1 MNVGEKRQLAVELN
15 SAAPLGLA
23 VVMMRFDPTVIKVN
37 SVTAGKMFAD
47 AKSAPTL
54 TQSTEKGVL
63 LVSVA
68 PGAGLQISGEGA
80 LLDLEVEAIAAGDGS
95 IAFDLSNVHLITS
108 NGRTTLL
115 QLAPMSLAVKPA
127 PAAPNA
133 KPASEE
139 TSANTPVVSPETQL
153 STQPAAVVAG
163 LGIRFTGMPAVTS
176 NVVLT
181 SNNLWKIA
189 KQHGVTFAALRQPNP
204 QLRGNAFTIRRQLV
218 VP

>member
-37 SVTAGKMFAD
+37 SVMAGKMFAD

-54 TQSTEKGVL
+54 TQSTDQKGVL

-68 PGAGLQISGEGA
+68 PGAGSQISGEGT
-80 LLDLEVEAIAAGDGS
+80 LLSLEVEAIAAGDSS

-108 NGRTTLL
+108 DGRTTLL
-115 QLAPMSLAVKPA
+115 QLAPMNLTVKPA
-127 PAAPNA
+127 PASPNA

-139 TSANTPVVSPETQL
+139 TSANTPAVSSETQL
-153 STQPAAVVAG
+153 STLPDAG
-163 LGIRFTGMPAVTS
+163 LGFRFTGMRAVTA
-176 NVVLT
+176 NVVQ
-181 SNNLWKIA
+181 SDSLWKIA

-204 QLRGNAFTIRRQLV
+204 QVPGNAFTIRRQLV
-218 VP
+218 IP